1 MCEIGVLC
9 FPPLQQFFFFGVMSD
24 PHIALTR
31 ALSQSGLTY
40 KKQRELHLQMAQDLE
55 RGPADRFPDAPRN
68 YIARA
73 RDLLFPVS
81 LPQFGPLNISQSQG
95 RREVVPW
102 RKAWDLLLQELFHN
116 SFRPNWKRPV
126 SEIHDAMIEV
136 ITSQAKNDFPLP
148 APPRWAAEP
157 FFFLAILPN

>member
-9 FPPLQQFFFFGVMSD
+9 FPRLQQFFFGVTPN

-40 KKQRELHLQMAQDLE
+40 KKRRELRLQMAQDLE

-68 YIARA
+68 YIARV
-73 RDLLFPVS
+73 RDLLFSVF
-81 LPQFGPLNISQSQG
+81 LPQFGPLNNSQSQG

-102 RKAWDLLLQELFHN
+102 RKAWDLLPQELPHN
-116 SFRPNWKRPV
+116 SFRPSRKRPV
-126 SEIHDAMIEV
+126 SEIYDAVIEV